1 MTFLYF
7 FSFPDFN
14 LYSTPLLILVLQGL
28 IFSGLLFSRYHQKRN
43 ISDVLLGIILLITCY
58 HRTTYTIGFMGWY
71 DTFRNT
77 KINYYLVNLSL
88 FMAPLLYFYVKSV
101 TTSDFRLT
109 KKGYYHFIP
118 GVLYFLF
125 KMVVLVYDSTQPGF
139 DDTQNG
145 YLVVNLQW
153 KYVEPILTILTI
165 CQMLLYLA
173 FTFQLYYLHRR
184 NIQHFFSNTY
194 KLELNWIRN
203 FLYIYSFLFI
213 YEIMQIVI
221 NLSITELSWKQKWW
235 EQFFSA
241 LAIIYIGI
249 KGYFTNTIKLTN
261 LNYGNS
267 NAIFH
272 NYILGSEVV
281 PTKKK
286 IGTKEQSADFITKK
300 ELLENF
306 IENEKPYLNPDLNLV
321 ELSKKLGM
329 TRGELSELINEGF
342 GLNFNDFINQ
352 YRVDAVKQMLAN
364 GKHQQL
370 SLLGIAYECGF
381 NSKATF
387 NRVFKKITQ
396 TSPTEYLKSIT
407 DQTLLD

>member
-1 MTFLYF
+1 MGFLY

-28 IFSGLLFSRYHQKRN
+28 IFSSLLFIRYYQKQN
-43 ISDVLLGIILLITCY
+43 ISDFLLGIILLITCY

-88 FMAPLLYFYVKSV
+88 FMAPLLYFYVKSI
-101 TTSDFRLT
+101 TTSNFKFS
-109 KKGYYHFIP
+109 KKKYFHFIP

-125 KMVVLVYDSTQPGF
+125 KVVVLAYDSSLPEFQNV
-139 DDTQNG
+139 QNG

-173 FTFQLYYLHRR
+173 FTFQLYYLYRA

-272 NYILGSEVV
+272 DYIVQPEIVN
-281 PTKKK
+281 PKKGIK
-286 IGTKEQSADFITKK
+286 TSEQSDDFIIKK

-306 IENEKPYLNPDLNLV
+306 IEDKKPYLDPDLNLV
-321 ELSKKLGM
+321 ELSKKLNM
-329 TRGELSELINEGF
+329 TRATLSEVINDGF

-352 YRVDAVKQMLAN
+352 YRVNAVKQMLVD

-387 NRVFKKITQ
+387 NRVFKKMTN
-396 TSPTEYLKSIT
+396 TSPTEHLKHISERH
-407 DQTLLD
+407 

>member
-1 MTFLYF
+1 MSFLYF
-7 FSFPDFN
+7 SFPNFN

-28 IFSGLLFSRYHQKRN
+28 IFSGLLFIRYYQKQN
-43 ISDVLLGIILLITCY
+43 ISDFLLGIIVLITCY

-71 DTFRNT
+71 DTFQNT

-101 TTSDFRLT
+101 TTSSFKFT

-125 KMVVLVYDSTQPGF
+125 KMIVLIYDSSLPGF
-139 DDTQNG
+139 HDTQNG
-145 YLVVNLQW
+145 YLVINLQW
-153 KYVEPILTILTI
+153 KYVEPILTIFTV

-173 FTFQLYYLHRR
+173 FTFQLYFLYRN

-203 FLYIYSFLFI
+203 FLFIYSFLFI

-241 LAIIYIGI
+241 IAIIYIGI
-249 KGYFTNTIKLTN
+249 KGYFTNTIRLTN
-261 LNYGNS
+261 LNYTNS

-272 NYILGSEVV
+272 DYISKPEITSLQKETKNKV
-281 PTKKK
+281 PSNNLKNKK
-286 IGTKEQSADFITKK
+286 Q
-300 ELLENF
+300 ELESFMENK
-306 IENEKPYLNPDLNLV
+306 KPYLDPDLNLV
-321 ELSKKLGM
+321 ELSKKLNIS
-329 TRGELSELINEGF
+329 RASLSEIINDGF

-352 YRVDAVKQMLAN
+352 YRVNAVKKMLVD

-387 NRVFKKITQ
+387 NRVFKKLTR
-396 TSPTEYLKSIT
+396 TSPTEHLKNIPNQSFSH
-407 DQTLLD
+407 

>member
-1 MTFLYF
+1 MGFLY

-28 IFSGLLFSRYHQKRN
+28 IFSSLLFIRYYQKQN
-43 ISDVLLGIILLITCY
+43 ISDFLLGIILLITCY

-88 FMAPLLYFYVKSV
+88 FMAPLLYFYVKSI
-101 TTSDFRLT
+101 TTSNFKFS
-109 KKGYYHFIP
+109 KKKYFHFIP

-125 KMVVLVYDSTQPGF
+125 KVVVLAYDSSLPEFQNV
-139 DDTQNG
+139 QNG

-173 FTFQLYYLHRR
+173 FTFQLYYLYKA

-272 NYILGSEVV
+272 DYIVQPEIVN
-281 PTKKK
+281 PKKGIK
-286 IGTKEQSADFITKK
+286 TSEQSDDFIIKK

-306 IENEKPYLNPDLNLV
+306 IEDKKPYLDPDLNLV
-321 ELSKKLGM
+321 ELSKKLNM
-329 TRGELSELINEGF
+329 TRATLSEVINDGF

-352 YRVDAVKQMLAN
+352 YRVNAVKQMLVD

-387 NRVFKKITQ
+387 NRVFKKMTN
-396 TSPTEYLKSIT
+396 TSPTEHLKHISERH
-407 DQTLLD
+407 

>member
-1 MTFLYF
+1 MGFLYF

-14 LYSTPLLILVLQGL
+14 LYSTPLLVLVLQGL
-28 IFSGLLFSRYHQKRN
+28 IFSGLLLIRYRKKRN

-77 KINYYLVNLSL
+77 KINYYLVNLTL

-101 TTSDFRLT
+101 TTSDFKFT

-125 KMVVLVYDSTQPGF
+125 KMVVLAYDSTLPGF
-139 DDTQNG
+139 SDTQNG

-173 FTFQLYYLHRR
+173 FTFQLYYLYRS

-194 KLELNWIRN
+194 KLELNWIRS

-213 YEIMQIVI
+213 YEIMQTVI

-249 KGYFTNTIKLTN
+249 KGYFTDTIKLTK

-267 NAIFH
+267 SAIFH
-272 NYILGSEVV
+272 NSTLQSEIAN
-281 PTKKK
+281 PKKDNETKIKSPDIVIK
-286 IGTKEQSADFITKK
+286 KEQ
-300 ELLENF
+300 LETF
-306 IENEKPYLNPDLNLV
+306 IENKKPYLDPDLNLV
-321 ELSKKLGM
+321 EFSKKLNM
-329 TRGELSELINEGF
+329 TRAELSEVINEGF
-342 GLNFNDFINQ
+342 ALNFNDFINQ
-352 YRVDAVKQMLAN
+352 YRVDAVKQMLTD

-387 NRVFKKITQ
+387 NRVFKKMTQ
-396 TSPTEYLKSIT
+396 TSPTEYLKST
-407 DQTLLD
+407 SNQTLLK

>member
-1 MTFLYF
+1 MGFLYF

-14 LYSTPLLILVLQGL
+14 LYSTPLLILALQGL
-28 IFSGLLFSRYHQKRN
+28 LFSGLLFSRYNQKRN
-43 ISDVLLGIILLITCY
+43 ISDLLLGIILLITCY

-101 TTSDFRLT
+101 TTSDFKFT

-118 GVLYFLF
+118 GVFYFLF
-125 KMVVLVYDSTQPGF
+125 KMVVLGYDSTLPGF
-139 DDTQNG
+139 DDIQNG

-153 KYVEPILTILTI
+153 KYVEPILTILTM

-173 FTFQLYYLHRR
+173 FTFQLYYLYRR

-241 LAIIYIGI
+241 LAVIYIGI

-272 NYILGSEVV
+272 NYILESEVV
-281 PTKKK
+281 HIKKNIETK
-286 IGTKEQSADFITKK
+286 GQSPDFITKK
-300 ELLENF
+300 ERLENY
-306 IENEKPYLNPDLNLV
+306 IENEKPYLDPDLNLV
-321 ELSKKLGM
+321 ELSKKLDM
-329 TRGELSELINEGF
+329 TRAELSELINEGF
-342 GLNFNDFINQ
+342 GFNFNDFINQ
-352 YRVDAVKQMLAN
+352 YRVDAVKKMLTN

-396 TSPTEYLKSIT
+396 SSPTEYLKSISN
-407 DQTLLD
+407 QTLMD

>member
-1 MTFLYF
+1 MSILY
-7 FSFPDFN
+7 FSFPNFN
-14 LYSTPLLILVLQGL
+14 IYSTPLLVLALQGL
-28 IFSGLLFSRYHQKRN
+28 LFSGLLFSRYHKKGN
-43 ISDVLLGIILLITCY
+43 ISDLLLGIILLITCY

-77 KINYYLVNLSL
+77 KINYYLMNLAL

-101 TTSDFRLT
+101 TTSDFKFT

-118 GVLYFLF
+118 GLLYFLF
-125 KMVVLVYDSTQPGF
+125 KMVVLIYDSNQPGF
-139 DDTQNG
+139 DEVQNG

-153 KYVEPILTILTI
+153 KYIEPILTIFTI

-173 FTFQLYYLHRR
+173 FTFQLYYLYRR

-213 YEIMQIVI
+213 YEVLQIVI

-249 KGYFTNTIKLTN
+249 KGYFTETIKLTN
-261 LNYGNS
+261 LNYGNM

-272 NYILGSEVV
+272 NYILQPEVLQAE
-281 PTKKK
+281 KK
-286 IGTKEQSADFITKK
+286 IESKTQSSDFIIKK
-300 ELLENF
+300 ERLQNF
-306 IENEKPYLNPDLNLV
+306 IENEKPYLDPDLNLV
-321 ELSKKLGM
+321 ELSKKLNM
-329 TRGELSELINEGF
+329 TRAELSELINEGF
-342 GLNFNDFINQ
+342 RLNFNDFINK
-352 YRVDAVKQMLAN
+352 YRVDAVKQMLTN
-364 GKHQQL
+364 GKNQQL

-387 NRVFKKITQ
+387 NRVFKKVTQ
-396 TSPTEYLKSIT
+396 TSPTEYLKSMT
-407 DQTLLD
+407 NPTLL

>member
-1 MTFLYF
+1 MGFLYF

-28 IFSGLLFSRYHQKRN
+28 IFSGLLFSRYSQKRN
-43 ISDVLLGIILLITCY
+43 ISDLLLGIILLITCY

-101 TTSDFRLT
+101 TTSDFKFT

-125 KMVVLVYDSTQPGF
+125 KMAVLVYDSSQPGF
-139 DDTQNG
+139 DDIQNG

-173 FTFQLYYLHRR
+173 FTFQLYYLYRR

-241 LAIIYIGI
+241 VAVIYIGI

-281 PTKKK
+281 SNEKNIEP
-286 IGTKEQSADFITKK
+286 KEQSPEILIKK
-300 ELLENF
+300 ERLENY
-306 IENEKPYLNPDLNLV
+306 IENEKPYLDPDLNLV
-321 ELSKKLGM
+321 DLSKKLDM
-329 TRGELSELINEGF
+329 TRAELSELINEGF
-342 GLNFNDFINQ
+342 GFNFNDFINQ
-352 YRVDAVKQMLAN
+352 YRVDAVKKMLTN

-396 TSPTEYLKSIT
+396 SSPTEYLKSIS
-407 DQTLLD
+407 DQTLMD